1 MYERIIA
8 GTDFSDTARTATERA
23 ARLADLVGAEL
34 HVLHAGRNGS
44 QGIER
49 LAGEYGATPHVVSGN
64 PADALID
71 VAEQID
77 AGLIVVGSVGM
88 TGARRFLIGNVPNKV
103 THHATRD
110 VLVVKTDPV
119 PREMKNYC
127 RIVVG
132 TDGSPSAMRAVD
144 AACSLAARVGAA
156 VDIVCAYDPLS
167 ENELRELR
175 ADPGDVMAQWSL
187 SREARAIPEEF
198 RWRISEA
205 AHAKDVLERAGE
217 RAERHGAQARL
228 KALQGRPADAIVDL
242 LATGDYDLVAV
253 GSVGMTGARRFT
265 LGNVPNR
272 VSHHSP
278 VDVLILHT
286 T

>member
-1 MYERIIA
+1 MSCTR
-8 GTDFSDTARTATERA
+8 
-23 ARLADLVGAEL
+23 
-34 HVLHAGRNGS
+34 GRNGS

-132 TDGSPSAMRAVD
+132 TRRLP
-144 AACSLAARVGAA
+144 
-156 VDIVCAYDPLS
+156 
-167 ENELRELR
+167 
-175 ADPGDVMAQWSL
+175 
-187 SREARAIPEEF
+187 
-198 RWRISEA
+198 
-205 AHAKDVLERAGE
+205 
-217 RAERHGAQARL
+217 ERHARGRRRVL
-228 KALQGRPADAIVDL
+228 ACRQGGRGRGHSVRLRP
-242 LATGDYDLVAV
+242 TQ
-253 GSVGMTGARRFT
+253 RK
-265 LGNVPNR
+265 
-272 VSHHSP
+272 
-278 VDVLILHT
+278 
-286 T
+286 